1 MSDSQPRSQHRT
13 DNPYA
18 ITVDELERQVRVP
31 LDEQVTE
38 QSVGHPLE
46 DDSTWD
52 EAQRQLRLA
61 GGA

>member
-1 MSDSQPRSQHRT
+1 MPRRPSE
-13 DNPYA
+13 DPEANPFA
-18 ITVDELERQVRVP
+18 VSMDELERHVRVP
-31 LDEQVTE
+31 LEDQVTE
-38 QSVGHPLE
+38 QSVGHPPE